1 MHDVD
6 LLIVSSGHAF
16 FMMGWRSR
24 LREATEN
31 NEQGSGSCVREAA
44 TRKGSWLA
52 RPSEAAFRSV
62 VSTLATAWVLVFSSS
77 PVYHYITLYLVPR
90 SRTPP
95 PWVYDA

>member
-31 NEQGSGSCVREAA
+31 NEQGSGSCMREAQNA
-44 TRKGSWLA
+44 KGIMA
-52 RPSEAAFRSV
+52 PSELFAALFPLSR
-62 VSTLATAWVLVFSSS
+62 LATVGFGVFLFAG
-77 PVYHYITLYLVPR
+77 VHYITLYLVPPCMTR
-90 SRTPP
+90 RPVTLSF
-95 PWVYDA
+95 

>member
-31 NEQGSGSCVREAA
+31 NEQGSGSCMREAQNA
-44 TRKGSWLA
+44 KGIMA
-52 RPSEAAFRSV
+52 PSELFAALFPLSR
-62 VSTLATAWVLVFSSS
+62 LALWPQWVLVFSSS
-77 PVYHYITLYLVPR
+77 PVYII
-90 SRTPP
+90 SRTPL
-95 PWVYDA
+95 YDA